1 MSIYYLKY
9 EHVLFEILCSL
20 FWLIHYL
27 CDQIIHSMKKR
38 TIIFIA
44 IDILFVFIA
53 FLLAAFFKTGKEK
66 ALFNYYFIPFLIF
79 EAIWIGSSLIFGK
92 YNPSSAKNNN
102 DYILSIIKSNLFI
115 LFSITFVIFFASLSY
130 SRLIIGLTVVFA
142 TVLEGFTISFFV
154 LNKELNKNMDDL
166 DRFLTI
172 PRFKKKIVYPSFD
185 EKAKD
190 KEGLVQKQHLIEG
203 EVGRSAMKFID
214 SHIPLGDPELMLV
227 STTTN
232 FNIYNQ
238 EKEAYNCIVNL
249 KKINDILRINKF
261 FEAVNSKLKVG
272 GVYINHVETYVLRKK
287 RILKKYPLGINWM
300 VYTIDYVVKRVMPK
314 LWSTKKVYFFL
325 TRGRNRVISK
335 AETLG
340 RLYSCGFEVIEEN
353 LIDGQLY
360 FVVRKIAE
368 PVFDSNPTYG
378 PFIKLRRFGKGSKK
392 IGVYKM
398 RTMHPYSEYLQAY
411 IFDRNSLQDGG
422 KFANDFRI
430 TSVGAL
436 MRKFWIDEL
445 PMFINVFKGE
455 MKIVGVRPL
464 STHYF
469 NLYSE
474 ELKEKRLKYKPG
486 LLPPFYVDMPVTLD
500 EIMASEMKYLEAYE
514 KHPFR
519 TDMSYFFKAVHN
531 IVFKR
536 ARSK

>member
-1 MSIYYLKY
+1 
-9 EHVLFEILCSL
+9 
-20 FWLIHYL
+20 
-27 CDQIIHSMKKR
+27 MKKR
-38 TIIFIA
+38 TIIFII
-44 IDILFVFIA
+44 IDIIFVFLA
-53 FLLAAFFKTGKEK
+53 FLLAAFFKTGQEK
-66 ALFNYYFIPFLIF
+66 ALFNYYFVPFLIF
-79 EAIWIGSSLIFGK
+79 EVLWIGSSYIFGK
-92 YNPSSAKNNN
+92 YNPSTAKKNK
-102 DYILSIIKSNLFI
+102 DHLLAIIKSNLFI
-115 LFSITFVIFFASLSY
+115 LFTITFVIFFASLSY
-130 SRLIIGLTVVFA
+130 SRLIIGLTLVFA
-142 TVLEGFTISFFV
+142 TILEGIAISSFV

-166 DRFLTI
+166 DRFKSI
-172 PRFKKKIVYPSFD
+172 PRIKKKMEYPSFD
-185 EKAKD
+185 EKARD
-190 KEGLVQKQHLIEG
+190 RAGLAQKQQLIEG
-203 EVGRSAMKFID
+203 EVGSLAMRFID
-214 SHIPLGDPELMLV
+214 NHIPLGDPKLMLV
-227 STTTN
+227 STTTP
-232 FNIYNQ
+232 FNVYNQ
-238 EKEAYNCIVNL
+238 EQEEYNCIVNL
-249 KKINDILRINKF
+249 KRINDTIRINKF

-272 GVYINHVETYVLRKK
+272 GVYINHVETYGLRKK
-287 RILKKYPLGINWM
+287 RILKKFPPGINWV
-300 VYTIDYVVKRVMPK
+300 VYTIDYGYRRVLPK
-314 LWSTKKVYFFL
+314 LWSTKRIYFFL

-353 LIDGQLY
+353 LIDGELY

-378 PFIKLRRFGKGSKK
+378 PFIKLRRFGKGGKK

-430 TSVGAL
+430 TSVGKF

-500 EIMASEMKYLEAYE
+500 EIMASEMKYLEAYG